1 MDATIIHTVG
11 TRVWIRDEKEAW
23 IKGEVVKV
31 EENYVLVRTEA
42 TGMEVKCKPED
53 APLQNPHNNRGVDDM
68 TRLSYLHEPAVLW
81 NLNTRYA
88 YDDIYTYTGTILIAI
103 NPFTSLPHLYGD
115 HMMNQY
121 RGVEIGDYAPHVYA
135 IADAAYR
142 QMRKEMKGQSILVSG
157 ESGAGKTET
166 SKLIMKYLAYMGG
179 YTEAGEQTGSGGSVE
194 EQVLES
200 NPLLEAFGN
209 AKTTRNNNSSR
220 FGKYVEINFNSKG
233 VISGA
238 AIRTYLLERSRV
250 VAINNPERNYHIF
263 YQLCDGASPE
273 QRAQL
278 RLKSAQEYRYL
289 NQSTCFQ
296 LPGTDNAEDFK
307 RTIYAMERVGI
318 PAADREAIF
327 RTVAAILHLGN
338 LNFNPGPED
347 SALVA
352 PATEEALDSTA
363 ALLGVDKEELR
374 KALTTRVR
382 QTPEGPIVSPLDA
395 RAATETRD
403 SLAKI
408 IYAKM
413 FDWLVRMIN
422 AAIGEDKNCAA
433 SVGVLDIYGFEQF
446 QYNDFEQFCIN
457 LANEKLQQHFNQH
470 VFKMEQ
476 AEYERERIDW
486 SYIQF
491 VDNQDVLDL
500 IEGKV
505 GILDLLDEVCRFVDA
520 KGKDF
525 AEKLYSAQTCKESR
539 RFSKPKTSVTQFI
552 IDHYA
557 GPVKYDTANFID
569 KNKDFVVPEHQ
580 ALLGS
585 SSQPFIAALFTEMDA
600 AGDANGA
607 AAPPPGRRGAA
618 KGVKFNS
625 VGSQFKKQLAEL
637 MVQLHAMEPHY
648 IRCIKPNESAQPGVF
663 ENKNVLHQLKCGG
676 VMEAVRISCAGFPS
690 KRPYDEFVDHF
701 WQLAP
706 DLLKTDADDKEVT
719 KAILAKAGVSGYQLG
734 LTKVFMRAGQMAQ
747 LDKMRTD
754 TLNSAAIT
762 IQRFVRGTL
771 ARWRFAAARA
781 AVLKIQCAVR
791 AWAAR
796 KLAMQLRRE
805 KAALTIQRMWRGYK
819 ARSTYLEQRRLIM
832 AVQSMF
838 RGRNARQR
846 LEQLRRMRA
855 AITIQKCWRCFV
867 ARRSFLATR
876 KAAMA
881 VQNGFRIKVAR
892 RELRTLRQQPCEGT
906 KLLEDKK
913 ALEQKVH
920 ELQAMLETVQG
931 QRNELRQQV
940 KEELAARAEVEREME
955 VLRAELEV
963 VNRGRLEETQ
973 QLNAALQQEKEA
985 LEQENATL
993 RERLV
998 SGEDQANRKAA
1009 EMATALK
1016 KAQDYIGQLM
1026 SERSQIDKKFHEMKT
1041 DLITRLQNAC
1051 AQRDEARG
1059 RVLELENEN
1068 TKLSESLQ
1076 VKDRE
1081 LAAANAAAAAVQIV
1095 QSAAGPAGV
1104 PTAAASPGPVGT
1116 PVAPPATAM
1125 QNMFQKLQA
1134 SAPGYARNVA
1144 DNISGL
1150 FAKEGPQMRTPPR
1163 AGITVGE
1170 DDMRS
1175 PGLSSIPSSAGAGPE
1190 SEADRR
1196 MREAQMKQVAMLA
1209 EKRKAE
1215 EDRLLAALTAP
1226 LPTSSSGQQQD
1237 GAGPLGMGFYKGR
1250 PVAAIVIFRYCLHS
1264 RAFQAD
1270 RTAIFDRI
1278 VSVIGQQVERG
1289 QEDNNCLSYWLSN
1302 TVTLLHM
1309 LNKNVKPASGSMN
1322 KARGGVTAAGV
1333 GGAARSVLGAMF
1345 GSRSGASPGSLS
1357 HTEASIHGGGVG
1369 GFKQVEAKYP
1379 ALLFKQQLDAFVQKI
1394 FPMIRDNVR
1403 KEISPMLNNC
1413 IHTPKASGRTAARP
1427 GAAAPAGGDKAAGA
1441 AGAAQQAASHKSWT
1455 DILHVLDTLLALVK
1469 ANNVPKVLVQ
1479 ALFKQLFRFIN
1490 VQLFNQLML
1499 RRECCSFS
1507 NGEYVKTGL
1516 EQVAHWINGAG
1527 ADYIADSWEELKYLR
1542 QAVTFLV
1549 IGNKP
1554 KKSLEEITS
1563 DLCPVLSIQ
1572 QLYRI
1577 STMYWDDK
1585 YNTETVSPEV
1595 LSRMKQAMADSNSA
1609 ASHSF
1614 LLDDDSSLPFQAAEL
1629 LANMDDKDLY
1639 GGIPMPEVLQDGDGA
1654 ASFAFLEKELRFA
1667 APAAQ

>member
-23 IKGEVVKV
+23 IKGEVVRV
-31 EENYVLVRTEA
+31 EEDYVLVRTEA
-42 TGMEVKCKPED
+42 TGVEVKCKPED

-103 NPFTSLPHLYGD
+103 NPFTSLPHLYGE

-179 YTEAGEQTGSGGSVE
+179 YSASGERTGSGGSVE

-220 FGKYVEINFNSKG
+220 FGKYVEINFNDKG

-278 RLKSAQEYRYL
+278 RLKGAQEYRYL

-307 RTIYAMERVGI
+307 RTVYAMERVGI
-318 PAADREAIF
+318 PPADREAIF

-338 LNFNPGPED
+338 INFNPGPED
-347 SALVA
+347 SSLVT
-352 PATEEALDSTA
+352 PATEDALESTA
-363 ALLGVDKEELR
+363 VLLGVDKEGLC

-395 RAATETRD
+395 RAAAETRD

-408 IYAKM
+408 VYAKM

-422 AAIGEDKNCAA
+422 AAIGEDKSCAA

-476 AEYERERIDW
+476 AEYEREQIDW

-500 IEGKV
+500 IEGRI

-525 AEKLYSAQTCKESR
+525 AEKLYNATTCKESR
-539 RFSKPKTSVTQFI
+539 RFSKPKTSMTQFI

-557 GPVKYDTANFID
+557 GPVKYDTANFIE

-580 ALLGS
+580 ALLCS
-585 SSQPFIAALFTEMDA
+585 SNQPFIAALFTDTDA
-600 AGDANGA
+600 AGDSAA
-607 AAPPPGRRGAA
+607 AAPTPPGRRGGA

-706 DLLKTDADDKEVT
+706 DLLKTDVDDKEVT
-719 KAILAKAGVSGYQLG
+719 KAILAKAGVTGYQLG

-747 LDKMRTD
+747 LDKLRTD
-754 TLNSAAIT
+754 TLNGAAIT

-771 ARWRFAAARA
+771 ARWRFVAARS
-781 AVLKIQCAVR
+781 AVLRIQCAVR
-791 AWAAR
+791 AWSAR
-796 KLAMQLRRE
+796 KLTTQLRRE

-846 LEQLRRMRA
+846 LAQLRRMGAAVTIQRYWRGFKARRAFLEARRA
-855 AITIQKCWRCFV
+855 AI
-867 ARRSFLATR
+867 
-876 KAAMA
+876 A
-881 VQNGFRIKVAR
+881 VQSGFRIKVAR
-892 RELRTLRQQPCEGT
+892 RELRALRQQAREGT

-940 KEELAARAEVEREME
+940 KEELAARAELERRVEEMK
-955 VLRAELEV
+955 AELEV
-963 VNRGRLEETQ
+963 ASLSRLEEAQQQQAATQ
-973 QLNAALQQEKEA
+973 QDNDRLQQEMASLK
-985 LEQENATL
+985 
-993 RERLV
+993 ERLAA
-998 SGEDQANRKAA
+998 SEEMANRKAQ

-1026 SERSQIDKKFHEMKT
+1026 SERSQIDKKFHEMKS

-1059 RVLELENEN
+1059 RVLELENEMS
-1068 TKLSESLQ
+1068 KLSEALQ
-1076 VKDRE
+1076 AKDKE
-1081 LAAANAAAAAVQIV
+1081 LAAASAAAVAVQTL
-1095 QSAAGPAGV
+1095 QSAVGPPAAG
-1104 PTAAASPGPVGT
+1104 AASPSPAGT
-1116 PVAPPATAM
+1116 PVAPAASAM
-1125 QNMFQKLQA
+1125 QHMFQKLQA
-1134 SAPGYARNVA
+1134 TAPGYARNVA

-1150 FAKEGPQMRTPPR
+1150 FAKENTPLRTPPR
-1163 AGITVGE
+1163 AGVMVGE

-1175 PGLSSIPSSAGAGPE
+1175 PVLSSIQGSVGAGPE

-1226 LPTSSSGQQQD
+1226 LPTSSSGQHPE
-1237 GAGPLGMGFYKGR
+1237 GTGTVGMGFHRGR

-1278 VSVIGQQVERG
+1278 VGVIGQQVERG
-1289 QEDNNCLSYWLSN
+1289 QDDNNCLAYWLSN

-1309 LNKNVKPASGSMN
+1309 LNKNIKPASGNMN
-1322 KARGGVTAAGV
+1322 KARGGVAAGGV
-1333 GGAARSVLGAMF
+1333 GAATRSVLGAMF

-1413 IHTPKASGRTAARP
+1413 IHTPKASGRSVARP
-1427 GAAAPAGGDKAAGA
+1427 GASAPSGGDRAGGG
-1441 AGAAQQAASHKSWT
+1441 GSAQQAASHKSWT
-1455 DILHVLDTLLALVK
+1455 DILHVLDNLLSLVK
-1469 ANNVPKVLVQ
+1469 ANYVPKVLVQ
-1479 ALFKQLFRFIN
+1479 ALFKQLFRFVN
-1490 VQLFNQLML
+1490 VQLFNQLLL

-1595 LSRMKQAMADSNSA
+1595 LSRMKQAMVESNST

-1639 GGIPMPEVLQDGDGA
+1639 GGIPVPEVLQDGDGS

-1667 APAAQ
+1667 APSPQ

>member
-1 MDATIIHTVG
+1 MDATVIHTVG
-11 TRVWIRDEKEAW
+11 TKVWIRDEKESW
-23 IKGEVVKV
+23 IKGEVFKV
-31 EENYVLVRTEA
+31 EEDYVLVRTET
-42 TGMEVKCKPED
+42 TGAEVKCKPED

-121 RGVEIGDYAPHVYA
+121 RGVDIGDYAPHVYA

-179 YTEAGEQTGSGGSVE
+179 YTEAGEQTGSGRSVE

-263 YQLCDGASPE
+263 YQLCDGASPT
-273 QRAQL
+273 QRAAW

-307 RTIYAMERVGI
+307 RTNYAMERVGI
-318 PAADREAIF
+318 PEADREAIF

-338 LNFNPGPED
+338 IQFQAGPEE
-347 SALVA
+347 SALVV
-352 PATEEALDSTA
+352 PATEDALDATA
-363 ALLGVDKEELR
+363 ALLGVDKEGLR

-395 RAATETRD
+395 RAASETRD

-413 FDWLVRMIN
+413 FDWLVGMIN

-446 QYNDFEQFCIN
+446 QFNDFEQFCIN

-476 AEYERERIDW
+476 AEYEREQIDW

-500 IEGKV
+500 IEGKM

-525 AEKLYSAQTCKESR
+525 AEKLYNATTCKDSR
-539 RFSKPKTSVTQFI
+539 RFSKPKTSWTQFI

-557 GPVKYDTANFID
+557 GPVKYDAANFID

-580 ALLGS
+580 ALLGGS
-585 SSQPFIAALFTEMDA
+585 SLPFMGALFTEPEASADA
-600 AGDANGA
+600 SAGN
-607 AAPPPGRRGAA
+607 PTLGRRGAA
-618 KGVKFNS
+618 SKGVKFNS

-701 WQLAP
+701 WPLAP
-706 DLLKTDADDKEVT
+706 DLLKTVGDDKEIA
-719 KAILAKAGVSGYQLG
+719 KAILAKAGVSGFQLG

-747 LDKMRTD
+747 LDKLRTD
-754 TLNSAAIT
+754 TLNVAAIT
-762 IQRFVRGTL
+762 IQRFVRGMQ
-771 ARWRFAAARA
+771 ARRRFEAARA
-781 AVLKIQCAVR
+781 AVLTIQCAAR

-796 KLAMQLRRE
+796 KLTMQLRRE
-805 KAALTIQRMWRGYK
+805 KAALTIQTMWRGYK
-819 ARSTYLEQRRLIM
+819 ARTTYLEQRRLIM

-846 LEQLRRMRA
+846 LAQLRRIRA
-855 AITIQKCWRCFV
+855 AITIQRRWRGFV
-867 ARRSFLATR
+867 ARRQYLDLR
-876 KAAMA
+876 DA
-881 VQNGFRIKVAR
+881 VLVVQSGYRIKVAR
-892 RELRTLRQQPCEGT
+892 RALRHLRQQAREGT

-920 ELQAMLETVQG
+920 ELQSMLETVQD

-940 KEELAARAEVEREME
+940 KDELAARTELERRLEEM
-955 VLRAELEV
+955 RAELEV
-963 VNRGRLEETQ
+963 VNRGKLEEAQQ
-973 QLNAALQQEKEA
+973 QLAQEQAQRQQLQEEVVALKHKVAATEDAAKLK
-985 LEQENATL
+985 ATEL
-993 RERLV
+993 
-998 SGEDQANRKAA
+998 
-1009 EMATALK
+1009 ATALK
-1016 KAQDYIGQLM
+1016 KHQDYIGQLM
-1026 SERSQIDKKFHEMKT
+1026 SERSQIDKKFQEMKA

-1059 RVLELENEN
+1059 RVLELDNELVKM
-1068 TKLSESLQ
+1068 TESLQ
-1076 VKDRE
+1076 AKERE
-1081 LAAANAAAAAVQIV
+1081 LAAANAAASAAAAVQAV
-1095 QSAAGPAGV
+1095 QSASAGAITVAGSPMPA
-1104 PTAAASPGPVGT
+1104 TT
-1116 PVAPPATAM
+1116 PVAASTAANTM
-1125 QNMFQKLQA
+1125 HSMFQKLQT

-1144 DNISGL
+1144 ENISTL
-1150 FAKEGPQMRTPPR
+1150 FTKEGAPLRTPPR
-1163 AGITVGE
+1163 AGVLHGD

-1175 PGLSSIPSSAGAGPE
+1175 PSVSGVHAPGTGPE

-1196 MREAQMKQVAMLA
+1196 MREAQLKQVQILA
-1209 EKRKAE
+1209 EKRKVE
-1215 EDRLLAALTAP
+1215 EDKLLAALTAP
-1226 LPTSSSGQQQD
+1226 LPTAVAVSRRELV
-1237 GAGPLGMGFYKGR
+1237 AGPIGMGFHRGR
-1250 PVAAIVIFRYCLHS
+1250 PVAAIVIFRYCLHA

-1309 LNKNVKPASGSMN
+1309 LNKNIKPASGNVN
-1322 KARGGVTAAGV
+1322 KARVGVTAGAV
-1333 GGAARSVLGAMF
+1333 GATRSVLGAMF
-1345 GSRSGASPGSLS
+1345 GSRSGASPGGLA
-1357 HTEASIHGGGVG
+1357 HAEASIHGGGVG

-1379 ALLFKQQLDAFVQKI
+1379 ALLFKQQLDAIVQKI

-1403 KEISPMLNNC
+1403 KEISPMLSNC
-1413 IHTPKASGRTAARP
+1413 IHTPKTSGRTVARP
-1427 GAAAPAGGDKAAGA
+1427 MGAGPASGDKGAG
-1441 AGAAQQAASHKSWT
+1441 QQAASHKSWT
-1455 DILHVLDTLLALVK
+1455 DILHVFDTLLAVVK
-1469 ANNVPKVLVQ
+1469 ANVVPKVLVQ
-1479 ALFKQLFRFIN
+1479 ALFKQLFRFVN
-1490 VQLFNQLML
+1490 VQLFNQLLL

-1516 EQVAHWINGAG
+1516 EQVAHWINSAG

-1585 YNTETVSPEV
+1585 YNTETVSPDV
-1595 LSRMKQAMADSNSA
+1595 LSRMKQAMVDSNSSA
-1609 ASHSF
+1609 GHSF
-1614 LLDDDSSLPFQAAEL
+1614 LLDDDSSLPFQAADL

-1639 GGIPMPEVLQDGDGA
+1639 CGIPVPEVLQDGDGGPN
-1654 ASFAFLEKELRFA
+1654 FAFLEKELRFA